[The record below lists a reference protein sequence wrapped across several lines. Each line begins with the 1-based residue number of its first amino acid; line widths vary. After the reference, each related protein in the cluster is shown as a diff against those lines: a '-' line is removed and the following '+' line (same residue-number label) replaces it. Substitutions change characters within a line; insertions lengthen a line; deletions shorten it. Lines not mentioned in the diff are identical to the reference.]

1 MRFAVDAH
9 AIGRRLTGNEVYIRS
24 LLRGFAEIDRHSE
37 FMAYISEPGAEVL
50 IPERFQVRRVSA
62 NPYFRLG
69 WDLGKLTRA
78 DRPDLIHVQYTAP
91 LFTRTPTVV
100 TVHDVSFLEH
110 PEYFPAM
117 RRSQLRLTV
126 AESVKRATH
135 ILTVSE
141 FSRAAILR
149 AYDIAPSKIS
159 VVPNAANP
167 EFRVI
172 GRERAQQAVR
182 DTLHFDA
189 PFILSVG
196 DLQPRK
202 NQIGLITAFS
212 KLLTD
217 YPQLKHDLVL
227 TGKETWFTPKVLAAA
242 RDCGFAPRIHFTGFV
257 SDPDLL
263 QLYNA
268 CDCFIFPSFY
278 EGFGLPIL
286 EAMAC
291 GRAVAC
297 SNTSAM
303 PEVADGAGLLFDPR
317 KTGEICCA
325 MRDILLDSELRG
337 RMERLGL
344 QRAATF
350 TWKKSARATL
360 DVYEEVVKSF
370 RNFGTRPTL
379 MKEVKPRALLNR
391 HARRTSSSP
400 LPLKKMLTDCG

>member
-9 AIGRRLTGNEVYIRS
+9 AIGRRQTGNEVYIRS
-24 LLRGFAEIDRHSE
+24 LLQGFGQIDWESD
-37 FMAYISEPGAEVL
+37 FVAYISEPEAVAL
-50 IPERFQVRRVSA
+50 IPERFHVRRVSA
-62 NPYFRLG
+62 NPYLRLG
-69 WDLGKLTRA
+69 WELRSLIRA

-91 LFTRTPTVV
+91 LFTRTPVVV
-100 TVHDVSFLEH
+100 TVHDVSFLEY
-110 PEYFPAM
+110 PEYFTAA
-117 RRSQLRLTV
+117 RCTQLRLTV
-126 AESVKRATH
+126 AATVKRATH
-135 ILTVSE
+135 ILTVSD
-141 FSRAAILR
+141 FSRDAILR
-149 AYDIAPSKIS
+149 AYDIPPAKIS

-172 GRERAQQAVR
+172 GRERAQQVVR
-182 DTLHFDA
+182 DRWHFDA

-202 NQIGLITAFS
+202 NQIGLIAAFS

-217 YPQLKHDLVL
+217 YPQLKHHLVL
-227 TGKETWFTPKVLAAA
+227 TGKETWFTPKVRNAA
-242 RDCGFAPRIHFTGFV
+242 RACGFASRIHFTGFV

-268 CDCFIFPSFY
+268 CECFVFPSFY

-303 PEVADGAGLLFDPR
+303 PEVADGAGLFFDPR
-317 KTGEICCA
+317 KTDEIA
-325 MRDILLDSELRG
+325 LAIRDILLDGELRG

-350 TWKKSARATL
+350 NWKKSARATL
-360 DVYEEVVKSF
+360 DVYEEVVNS
-370 RNFGTRPTL
+370 RRGVAPRPVH
-379 MKEVKPRALLNR
+379 ERALAA
-391 HARRTSSSP
+391 AR
-400 LPLKKMLTDCG
+400 GQ

>member
-9 AIGRRLTGNEVYIRS
+9 AIGRHLTGNEVYIRS
-24 LLRGFAEIDRHSE
+24 LLRAFAEIDKHSE
-37 FMAYISEPGAEVL
+37 FVAYLSEPGAESL
-50 IPERFQVRRVSA
+50 IPERFQVRRVAA
-62 NPYFRLG
+62 NPYSRLG
-69 WDLGKLTRA
+69 WDLGRLIRS
-78 DRPDLIHVQYTAP
+78 DRPDLVHVQYTAP
-91 LFTRTPTVV
+91 LFSNTPTVV

-110 PEYFPAM
+110 PEYFHSL
-117 RRSQLRLTV
+117 RGSQLRLTV
-126 AESVKRATH
+126 ARTVKRAAR

-141 FSRAAILR
+141 FSRDAILR
-149 AYDIAPSKIS
+149 AYDIPAGKVS
-159 VVPNAANP
+159 VIPNAANP

-172 GRERAQQAVR
+172 GRERAQKAAHES
-182 DTLHFDA
+182 LKFDA
-189 PFILSVG
+189 PFVLSVA

-202 NQIGLITAFS
+202 NQIGLIAACS

-217 YPQLKHDLVL
+217 HPQLKHHLVL
-227 TGKETWFTPKVLAAA
+227 TGKETWFTPKVREAA
-242 RDCGFAPRIHFTGFV
+242 RDCGFASRIHFTGFV
-257 SDPDLL
+257 SDPVLL

-268 CDCFIFPSFY
+268 CDCFVFPSFY

-303 PEVADGAGLLFDPR
+303 PEVADGAGLLFDPHR
-317 KTGEICCA
+317 IEEITRA
-325 MRDILLDSELRG
+325 MKDILLDSELRG

-360 DVYEEVVKSF
+360 AVYKEVVASASASG
-370 RNFGTRPTL
+370 RGPVTTHPRTRA
-379 MKEVKPRALLNR
+379 KAVVRKQ
-391 HARRTSSSP
+391 
-400 LPLKKMLTDCG
+400 